1 MKELLN
7 YRYWF
12 NSRPEP
18 LWPNDDKVFMWLF
31 GLIVL
36 LGVVSFFS
44 KRKNGQN
51 PYRKI
56 WASIFNLSWVNLLI
70 GLILLFFSFELV
82 PFLASR
88 FWLIFWG
95 IEAAI
100 WLFFIIRD
108 LLEIPKTLAKL
119 AAEKQYKQYI
129 P

>member
-18 LWPNDDKVFMWLF
+18 LWPNDDKIIMWLF
-31 GLIVL
+31 GFMVVL
-36 LGVVSFFS
+36 GLASFFL
-44 KRKNGQN
+44 KRQNGQN

-56 WASIFNLSWVNLLI
+56 LVSLFSLSWVNLLI
-70 GLILLFFSFELV
+70 GSVLLFFSYELV

-88 FWLIFWG
+88 FWLILWAL
-95 IEAAI
+95 EAVI
-100 WLFFIIRD
+100 WIFFIFRD
-108 LLEIPKTLAKL
+108 LLEIPKLIAKSES
-119 AAEKQYKQYI
+119 EKQYKQYI

>member
-7 YRYWF
+7 YHYWF

-18 LWPNDDKVFMWLF
+18 LWPNDDKVIMWLYGF
-31 GLIVL
+31 MAVL
-36 LGVVSFFS
+36 AIVSFFL
-44 KRKNGQN
+44 KRLNGQN

-56 WASIFNLSWVNLLI
+56 WSSLFSLSLVNFGI
-70 GLILLFFSFELV
+70 GLLLLFFSFELV

-88 FWLIFWG
+88 FWLLLWG

-100 WLFFIIRD
+100 WLYFIIRD
-108 LLEIPKTLAKL
+108 LLEIPKLLTKQE
-119 AAEKQYKQYI
+119 AEKKYKQYI